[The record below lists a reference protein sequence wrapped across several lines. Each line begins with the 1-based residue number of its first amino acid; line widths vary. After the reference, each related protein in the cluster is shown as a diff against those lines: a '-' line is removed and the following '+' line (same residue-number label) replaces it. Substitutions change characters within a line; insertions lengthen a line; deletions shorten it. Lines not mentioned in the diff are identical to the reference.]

1 MLEGLPPHKPTHVL
15 RIETDEGSARRLTDL
30 LGEVFDPAETAVAA
44 FEIEPA
50 DPKEGNAAPQPW
62 LLEAYFSREP
72 DEAAIRDLLRLIVGE
87 KADTAV
93 FDAVAAKDW
102 VKASLDGL
110 KPVRAGRFLVHG
122 GHDREVVKTNDIALE
137 IEAALAFGTGHHGTT
152 LGCLMALKDVLKQRR
167 PRHVLDVGTGT
178 GILGIA
184 AAKALKAR
192 VVAGDIDPVAVDVAR
207 RNARLNA
214 ASGHLDLY
222 VAPGVRHAL
231 AARPGRFDLV
241 FANIL
246 ARPLKRLAP
255 SIAAVLAPQGMLVL
269 SGLLPGDVPGVLSA
283 YAAQGLRLARK
294 SQRDGWATLRL
305 SRGGAA
311 SRKVRH
317 SYAKARPWL

>member
-1 MLEGLPPHKPTHVL
+1 MLEGLPPHAPTHVL
-15 RIETDEGSARRLTDL
+15 RIETDEASARRLTDL

-44 FEIEPA
+44 FEIEPE
-50 DPKEGNAAPQPW
+50 DPKEGNATAQPW

-72 DEAAIRDLLRLIVGE
+72 NEGAIRDLLRLIVGE

-192 VVAGDIDPVAVDVAR
+192 VVAGDIDPIAVEVAR

-214 ASGHLDLY
+214 AAGHLDLY

-231 AARPGRFDLV
+231 AARPERFDLV

-246 ARPLKRLAP
+246 ARPLRRLAP
-255 SIAAVLAPQGMLVL
+255 SIAAVLAPGGLLVL
-269 SGLLPGDVPGVLSA
+269 SGLLPSDVPGVLSA
-283 YAAQGLRLARK
+283 YAAQGLRLMQK

-305 SRGGAA
+305 RKGGAA
-311 SRKVRH
+311 ARKITRTQ
-317 SYAKARPWL
+317 AKARPWL